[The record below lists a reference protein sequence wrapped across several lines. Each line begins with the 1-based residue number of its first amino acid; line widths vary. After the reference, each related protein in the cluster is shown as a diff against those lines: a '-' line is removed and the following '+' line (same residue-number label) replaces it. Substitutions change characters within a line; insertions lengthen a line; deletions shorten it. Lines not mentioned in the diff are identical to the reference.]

1 MYLGGK
7 ALGHFVHSNQKFMG
21 EANQKLVHDVGTESI
36 QMRRTCTVQYSV
48 LDDRLA
54 FCGLYIVEYYV
65 GIAGNCTP

>member
-21 EANQKLVHDVGTESI
+21 EANQKLVHDVGIVHPNAATDMHGI
-36 QMRRTCTVQYSV
+36 